1 MLIRSISGVRGI
13 TGTHLTSDV
22 VKQYARALHQFL
34 PDGVIMVGRDSRE
47 TGDKLIECMVSELL
61 SLGRNVI
68 HLGIVPTPTV
78 QFMVKST
85 EAIGGIVVTAS
96 HNPTEWNGIKFIR
109 GDSIFFHP
117 KDCQQLFDLVDQD
130 EALEISNDPGMV
142 LPDINAIQKQII
154 KTSEL
159 SCINLN
165 RIQRRSF
172 KVVVDAVNG
181 AGSHAIPEMLEALG
195 CDVIRIHCEPN
206 GLFPRGTE
214 PLPHNLS
221 DLSKAVLKHQ
231 ADIGFAI
238 DPDADRLAI
247 VSEKGIPLGEEYTL
261 VLASEGF
268 LKETQESNTFVIN
281 LSSSMA
287 LEKMTENYNSNVER
301 SAVGEVNVVN
311 KMEELDSK
319 MGGEGNG
326 GVILREAHLGRDAMV
341 GATLVLNRMSQ
352 SENSI
357 SELFNALPQ
366 FQIVKDK
373 VELQNV
379 DEKQAMELAKSIY
392 KNASI
397 DRTDGIKFSWSSQ
410 WIHLRKSN
418 TEPILR
424 IYAEAPTLDGANQ
437 LVNQIKTEING
448 HE

>member
-1 MLIRSISGVRGI
+1 
-13 TGTHLTSDV
+13 
-22 VKQYARALHQFL
+22 
-34 PDGVIMVGRDSRE
+34 
-47 TGDKLIECMVSELL
+47 
-61 SLGRNVI
+61 
-68 HLGIVPTPTV
+68 
-78 QFMVKST
+78 
-85 EAIGGIVVTAS
+85 
-96 HNPTEWNGIKFIR
+96 
-109 GDSIFFHP
+109 
-117 KDCQQLFDLVDQD
+117 
-130 EALEISNDPGMV
+130 
-142 LPDINAIQKQII
+142 
-154 KTSEL
+154 
-159 SCINLN
+159 
-165 RIQRRSF
+165 
-172 KVVVDAVNG
+172 
-181 AGSHAIPEMLEALG
+181 
-195 CDVIRIHCEPN
+195 
-206 GLFPRGTE
+206 
-214 PLPHNLS
+214 
-221 DLSKAVLKHQ
+221 
-231 ADIGFAI
+231 
-238 DPDADRLAI
+238 
-247 VSEKGIPLGEEYTL
+247 
-261 VLASEGF
+261 
-268 LKETQESNTFVIN
+268 
-281 LSSSMA
+281 MA

>member
-1 MLIRSISGVRGI
+1 
-13 TGTHLTSDV
+13 
-22 VKQYARALHQFL
+22 
-34 PDGVIMVGRDSRE
+34 
-47 TGDKLIECMVSELL
+47 
-61 SLGRNVI
+61 
-68 HLGIVPTPTV
+68 
-78 QFMVKST
+78 
-85 EAIGGIVVTAS
+85 
-96 HNPTEWNGIKFIR
+96 
-109 GDSIFFHP
+109 
-117 KDCQQLFDLVDQD
+117 
-130 EALEISNDPGMV
+130 
-142 LPDINAIQKQII
+142 
-154 KTSEL
+154 
-159 SCINLN
+159 
-165 RIQRRSF
+165 
-172 KVVVDAVNG
+172 
-181 AGSHAIPEMLEALG
+181 
-195 CDVIRIHCEPN
+195 
-206 GLFPRGTE
+206 
-214 PLPHNLS
+214 
-221 DLSKAVLKHQ
+221 
-231 ADIGFAI
+231 
-238 DPDADRLAI
+238 LAI

-268 LKETQESNTFVIN
+268 LKETQEPNTFVIN